1 MITGETLIDRVRLEL
16 NDPIPVDDA
25 PRWPT
30 EELIVYAND
39 GVRDYSK
46 YFPRVA
52 RTEVLTTG
60 TVGPAGGYEL
70 SLGQAVGRVV
80 RVGYQQQGRLD
91 YLQERPQ
98 KPGDMVGGSA
108 VLSFGGS
115 FRRGGYAGVPSY
127 ELSGPAGSE
136 DLPVSLRLNFV
147 PKSGTAMVIDYTTA
161 HDLFDAA
168 DLGIPTTIPDDDE
181 ELIALYT
188 TAKAW
193 ARVSGQDAGLSRWD
207 ETGRRD
213 DSPILPK
220 ERGLFRAYRYKLMDR
235 LAAGP
240 RAYRLRRV

>member
-1 MITGETLIDRVRLEL
+1 MITGTTLIDRVRLEL
-16 NDPIPVDDA
+16 NDPIPVDDV

-30 EELIVYAND
+30 AELVVYAND
-39 GVRDYSK
+39 AVRDYSK

-52 RTEVLTTG
+52 RTELLATSTA
-60 TVGPAGGYEL
+60 GPDGGYEVAL
-70 SLGQAVGRVV
+70 DRAVGRIT

-91 YLQERPQ
+91 WIQERPQ
-98 KPGDMVGGSA
+98 KPGDMVGGSS
-108 VLSFGGS
+108 LGRFG
-115 FRRGGYAGVPSY
+115 RYRGGYAGAPAY

-136 DLPVSLRLNFV
+136 DLAVSLRLNFA
-147 PKSGTAMVIDYTTA
+147 PANGTYLVVDYTTA

-168 DLGIPTTIPDDDE
+168 FLDVPTTIPDDDE
-181 ELIALYT
+181 ELLALYT

-220 ERGLFRAYRYKLMDR
+220 ERTLFRAYRYKLMDR
-235 LAAGP
+235 LASGP